1 MHLAFI
7 TSIVPNGTS
16 TTGYEIANTA
26 ILDGLRRAGVRVS
39 VVGFTWPGQRAAHPD
54 STIVLGEV
62 DVQTETASTV
72 QRLRWLGRAVA
83 EGQTFS
89 SVKLREP
96 GEAQLRAALQSLEP
110 LDGYVLNGV
119 QMAGAYPALFDDK
132 PFIFVAHNV
141 EHQSARE
148 NSAAAPSLVQ
158 RLLYA
163 REAKLL
169 QRLED
174 GFCRRARFVFTLAEE
189 DRRALGIAEDGRSAM
204 LPLTTRSALS
214 PSRTARMPDVDLALI
229 GTWTWQPNRIGL
241 DWFLQKVVPHLP
253 DDLAIKIAG
262 RVPSDLTSSH
272 RSIEFV
278 GRVPDATAFVKRAK
292 VIPLVSRA
300 GSGVQLKTIE
310 TFELGLPTV
319 ATRMSLRGIDHLPGN
334 CIVANDPAVFA
345 KALVDAVRWPM
356 GDVDGAAFHA
366 AQSRAM
372 DRQIRKGLQAMNLAE
387 QRSAA

>member
-16 TTGYEIANTA
+16 TTGYEIANAA
-26 ILDGLRRAGVRVS
+26 ILNGLRRAGVRVS

-189 DRRALGIAEDGRSAM
+189 DRRALGIAEEGRSAM

-319 ATRMSLRGIDHLPGN
+319 ATRMSLRGIDYLPGN